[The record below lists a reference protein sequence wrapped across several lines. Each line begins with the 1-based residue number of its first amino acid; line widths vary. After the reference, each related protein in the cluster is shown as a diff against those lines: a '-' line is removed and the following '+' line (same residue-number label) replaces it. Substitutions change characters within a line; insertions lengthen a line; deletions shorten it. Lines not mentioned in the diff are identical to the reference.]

1 MADAYI
7 LRGGNLEFKTFG
19 TIKIKAN
26 SGATVTCNKQDSDT
40 SYTNIVPEG
49 SNFIE
54 FKAELGNW
62 TIVSNYK
69 GTIKNSD
76 LVVDDLGKI
85 YEIDH
90 YIPFGG
96 IKVIANAG
104 TSISCVKGEKNYNKN
119 VNSGSTF
126 VIFEELELGEWTITS
141 TRNGKNKNN
150 TVNVEEDGIVY
161 EVNHQINTA
170 SIKVIANNGT
180 TVSIEC
186 GDENYSQSV
195 SNNSVTFS
203 NISFGTWSVVST
215 RAGKTMN
222 VTVELNELDK
232 TYEITHQINT
242 ANIRVNALN
251 GTNVVCSMGN
261 ESYNKNVG
269 AEGFV
274 DFNNLSF
281 GDWTISSTLNGRNMK
296 GNVNLSVLDQLYT
309 VNHQINTGYIRV
321 LGNEGTTVVCSMGGE
336 TYTKTI
342 DSSGYVDFLNLL
354 FGTWTI
360 KSTYNGKILQN
371 NIVVNILNGKHE
383 IDHRMTIIYGIAIN
397 QDNTDPTTAVSYT
410 NDAVGFT
417 PLSCNASTGVCNYGS
432 WKDIITNVFGCRPC
446 LVKDGVRTVYLN
458 PDNYA
463 QDING
468 SPVDITSG
476 NAGDVMIEFKK
487 CWYRYREDGN
497 TLYFEISNTQQSGF
511 VTTAFTSEDGNGR
524 DVDYFYYSAYEGYVD
539 ENNKLRSLSGKTP
552 TNDTH
557 SNYNSYASNNG
568 SGYTIECFAK
578 RIYILGLLMLVTKSR
593 DGQAKIGSGKSSHNG
608 NLNTGTMNT
617 KGLFYGKNDISDGI
631 KCFGIEHMWGNYA
644 KTINGLVSGGYH
656 TSLYVKLY
664 SPYAT
669 GLNISE
675 VYQNSIKYKYSYIV
689 TDIYCKFLYIILKQK
704 VYENGSIILPSL
716 IQEDETKGWCDSFN
730 LPDNPGGVYVTGGSS
745 AFKNNTG
752 PFVTIL
758 SNNLSSSSS
767 DICSRIILSK

>member
-26 SGATVTCNKQDSDT
+26 SGATVTCSKQDSDT

-76 LVVDDLGKI
+76 LVVDDLSKI

-96 IKVIANAG
+96 IKVIANTG
-104 TSISCVKGEKNYNKN
+104 TSISCVKGEKNYSKN
-119 VNSGSTF
+119 VNTGSTF

-360 KSTYNGKILQN
+360 KSTYKGKVLQN
-371 NIVVNILNGKHE
+371 NIIVNVLNGKHE
-383 IDHRMTIIYGIAIN
+383 IDHHMTIIYGIAIN
-397 QDNTDPTTAVSYT
+397 QDNTDPTSAVSYI
-410 NDAVGFT
+410 NDSTGFT
-417 PLSCNASTGVCNYGS
+417 PLYCDGSTGVCNYGS
-432 WKDIITNVFGCRPC
+432 WKDIITNIFGVRPC
-446 LVKDGVRTVYLN
+446 LVLNGVRTTYLN

-463 QDING
+463 QDIDGN
-468 SPVDITSG
+468 PVDITSG

-487 CWYRYREDGN
+487 MYYRYSISGN
-497 TLYFEISNTQQSGF
+497 ILKFEISNTYQEGF
-511 VTTAFTSEDGNGR
+511 VTTAFKSEDGQGR
-524 DVDYFYYSAYEGYVD
+524 DVDYFYYGAYEGYVD
-539 ENNKLRSLSGKTP
+539 GSNKLRSLSGKSP
-552 TNDTH
+552 TGNISYNDFLTYANNN
-557 SNYNSYASNNG
+557 SNS
-568 SGYTIECFAK
+568 TIECFGK

-593 DGQAKIGSGKSSHNG
+593 DGQASIGYGRVRSND
-608 NLNTGTMNT
+608 NAINTGTMNT
-617 KGLFYGKNDISDGI
+617 NGLFYGKTTDNKVGV
-631 KCFGIEHMWGNYA
+631 KCFGIENLWGNLWKWIA
-644 KTINGLVSGGYH
+644 GLVTKGSGNLGIKMYA
-656 TSLYVKLY
+656 
-664 SPYAT
+664 PYAT
-669 GLNISE
+669 GNSFENLNNNASG
-675 VYQNSIKYKYSYIV
+675 YI
-689 TDIYCKFLYIILKQK
+689 TITTGFGTSLLYPIVQQ
-704 VYENGSIILPSL
+704 VYENGAIMLPS
-716 IQEDETKGWCDSFN
+716 IGQSDSTKGWCDYFCIFSTAGSIAYV
-730 LPDNPGGVYVTGGSS
+730 GGGWGVDLSS
-745 AFKNNTG
+745 SG
-752 PFVTIL
+752 PFVCNVAISPSLTYISHGCRVVCTL
-758 SNNLSSSSS
+758 
-767 DICSRIILSK
+767 